1 MESWSCVP
9 EEKECVSNDT
19 LSSPNTRKNSFLGW
33 ELKTPCGFSNDMLGL
48 GQHSIEENQG
58 FEELG
63 FPEMLGKHL
72 SDDLIGSGRQ
82 QQQHH
87 DSDRITGT
95 VVDAPSG
102 YSQRGDSNSKL
113 SNSNSLIDLK
123 LGGFGD
129 HGDAIDP
136 GFSKVL
142 SSSESSTP
150 PKRVRGSGAHSQTA
164 NCQVYGCNK
173 DLSNCKDYHKRH
185 KVCEVH
191 SKTATVIVNGIEQR
205 FCQQCSRFVNFSTSH
220 LSIPSCFELIC
231 FRTQWLVLFWCL
243 LEYKNMTLYQLNC
256 MTYGF

>member
-1 MESWSCVP
+1 LVLSNCLAPTLVLLHVMESWSFVP
-9 EEKECVSNDT
+9 EEKECVSNEA
-19 LSSPNTRKNSFLGW
+19 LSPPNTLGRTINSFLGW
-33 ELKTPCGFSNDMLGL
+33 ELKTPCSFSNDMLGL
-48 GQHSIEENQG
+48 GQHAIENQG

-72 SDDLIGSGRQ
+72 SDDLIASVSSRKVDGDRQ
-82 QQQHH
+82 HQHQH
-87 DSDRITGT
+87 SDRITGT

-102 YSQRGDSNSKL
+102 FSQRGDSNSKL

-123 LGGFGD
+123 LGRFAD

-150 PKRVRGSGAHSQTA
+150 PKRARVSGVHSQTA
-164 NCQVYGCNK
+164 YCQVYGCNK
-173 DLSNCKDYHKRH
+173 DLSSCKDYHKRH

-205 FCQQCSRFVNFSTSH
+205 FCQQCSRLVKFSTVH
-220 LSIPSCFELIC
+220 LTIPSC
-231 FRTQWLVLFWCL
+231 
-243 LEYKNMTLYQLNC
+243 
-256 MTYGF
+256 